1 MRELFLFVDRFAPFL
16 LPFFAPFLFAAIRSS
31 SRAQCV
37 APAELACTIQ
47 TQIRSVKHPDAH
59 RMLEAGR
66 LRSLECSTAMRQL
79 SLFPSETAPRSEP
92 RVAVALDAEQPSSR
106 IHLVPHGASLVL
118 ATRLSHLLREPVE
131 VELTDNAWTMVS
143 YRRVQG
149 RLRFR
154 LHHMFA
160 AAHDPVMRALAGFTG
175 RNRRAHGRAID
186 DYVRQNRELI
196 RPAIP
201 RPEAPLAPRGR
212 VHDLADI
219 YTGLNARYFQSAV
232 RARIGWGRRSPSGR
246 RRSIKMGVYFHDQK
260 VIRIHPA
267 LDDGRVPRYFVE
279 MVVFHEMLHQIHPPQ
294 IDRAGRR
301 IVHGPEFRAA
311 ERRFPG
317 YDRARAWEKAHL
329 HLLLR
334 QRS

>member
-1 MRELFLFVDRFAPFL
+1 
-16 LPFFAPFLFAAIRSS
+16 
-31 SRAQCV
+31 
-37 APAELACTIQ
+37 
-47 TQIRSVKHPDAH
+47 
-59 RMLEAGR
+59 
-66 LRSLECSTAMRQL
+66 MRQL
-79 SLFPSETAPRSEP
+79 LLFPGELAPRSEP
-92 RVAVALDAEQPSSR
+92 RVAVELDPQVRPPR
-106 IHLVPHGASLVL
+106 IHLVPDGASLVL
-118 ATRLSHLLREPVE
+118 ASRLSSLLREPVE

-160 AAHDPVMRALAGFTG
+160 RAHEPVMRALAGFTG

-186 DYVRQNRELI
+186 EYVRQNRELI
-196 RPAIP
+196 RP
-201 RPEAPLAPRGR
+201 LAPRPQAPLSPCGR
-212 VHDLADI
+212 VHDLAEI
-219 YTGLNARYFQSAV
+219 YAGLNARHFDGSIH
-232 RARIGWGRRSPSGR
+232 ARIGWGRRGPGGR
-246 RRSIKMGVYFHDQK
+246 KRSIKMGVYFHDQK

-267 LDDGRVPRYFVE
+267 LDDARVPRYFVE
-279 MVVFHEMLHQIHPPQ
+279 MVVFHEMLHQIHPPAV
-294 IDRAGRR
+294 DAVGRR

-317 YDRARAWEKAHL
+317 YLRARAWEKAHL

>member
-1 MRELFLFVDRFAPFL
+1 
-16 LPFFAPFLFAAIRSS
+16 
-31 SRAQCV
+31 
-37 APAELACTIQ
+37 
-47 TQIRSVKHPDAH
+47 
-59 RMLEAGR
+59 
-66 LRSLECSTAMRQL
+66 MRQL
-79 SLFPSETAPRSEP
+79 PLFPRETAPRSEA
-92 RVAVALDAEQPSSR
+92 RVAVALQAEPRTPR
-106 IHLVPHGASLVL
+106 IQLVADGASLVL
-118 ATRLSHLLREPVE
+118 ASRLSSLLREPVD

-160 AAHDPVMRALAGFTG
+160 RAHEPVMRALAGFTG

-186 DYVRQNRELI
+186 EYVRQNRELI
-196 RPAIP
+196 RPLAP
-201 RPEAPLAPRGR
+201 RPEAPLSPQGR
-212 VHDLADI
+212 IHDLAEI
-219 YTGLNARYFQSAV
+219 YAALNARHFGGAIE
-232 RARIGWGRRSPSGR
+232 ARIGWGRRNGAGR

-279 MVVFHEMLHQIHPPQ
+279 MVVFHEMLHQVHPPAV
-294 IDRAGRR
+294 DGEGRR
-301 IVHGPEFRAA
+301 IVHGAEFRAA

-317 YDRARAWEKAHL
+317 YQRARAWEKAHL

-334 QRS
+334 QR

>member
-1 MRELFLFVDRFAPFL
+1 
-16 LPFFAPFLFAAIRSS
+16 
-31 SRAQCV
+31 
-37 APAELACTIQ
+37 
-47 TQIRSVKHPDAH
+47 
-59 RMLEAGR
+59 
-66 LRSLECSTAMRQL
+66 MRQL
-79 SLFPSETAPRSEP
+79 SLFPSEPAQRSEP
-92 RVAVALDAEQPSSR
+92 RVAIALDDDAKPSR
-106 IHLVPHGASLVL
+106 IHVVPDGASLVL
-118 ATRLSHLLREPVE
+118 ASRLSSLLREPVE

-160 AAHDPVMRALAGFTG
+160 RAHEPVMRALAGFTG

-186 DYVRQNRELI
+186 EYVRQNRELI
-196 RPAIP
+196 RPAVP
-201 RPEAPLAPRGR
+201 RVEPPLSPRGR
-212 VHDLADI
+212 VHDLAEI
-219 YTGLNARYFQSAV
+219 YAGLNVRHFESSV
-232 RARIGWGRRSPSGR
+232 RARIGWGRRSPAGR

-279 MVVFHEMLHQIHPPQ
+279 MVVFHEMLHQIFPPE
-294 IDRAGRR
+294 IDWAGRR

-311 ERRFPG
+311 ERGFPG
-317 YDRARAWEKAHL
+317 YLRARTWEKAHL